1 MTTKFSLIWFSCL
14 FFSFKILFTNIL
26 LYDGLKWHL
35 TKAKTTKYQSYCHHI
50 PLQLRL
56 IILIKSPGIRGFF
69 LNCKMNFNLSWCQ
82 KNLIWE
88 IKGIVFKPLHLFS
101 SENWRGLD
109 GNYWDIYSY
118 SLVKKDKSMK
128 FHQNINQD
136 VFYWCENFE
145 VNDIICSFLVN

>member
-1 MTTKFSLIWFSCL
+1 ML
-14 FFSFKILFTNIL
+14 FIFSFKILFTNIL

-69 LNCKMNFNLSWCQ
+69 LNCKMNFNLSWCFRCVIFFSP
-82 KNLIWE
+82 KKSYLRN
-88 IKGIVFKPLHLFS
+88 KRHTVFKHLHLFS
-101 SENWRGLD
+101 SENWRWLD

-128 FHQNINQD
+128 FHQK
-136 VFYWCENFE
+136 
-145 VNDIICSFLVN
+145 VNKDIFC